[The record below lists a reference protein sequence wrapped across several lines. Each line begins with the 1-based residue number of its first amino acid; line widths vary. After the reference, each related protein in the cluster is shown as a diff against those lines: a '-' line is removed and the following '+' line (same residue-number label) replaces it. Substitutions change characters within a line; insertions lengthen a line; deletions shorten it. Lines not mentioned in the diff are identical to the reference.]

1 LNNTANKNSI
11 VIIAESSILNPT
23 EIEVYQNLSVNYS
36 VFLNTLLFSNWVE
49 ILSEM
54 RNDFEIVTF
63 LDERDKEFLP
73 KYFLPFD
80 TKTVFYNPAQ
90 LSDLAE
96 NIIKNI
102 STGSLKNMVLF
113 YNSIGIKRNDIL
125 RAFNLIQADEP
136 SMVIGKSS
144 QDKIVFTCTPGVDQ
158 DLINP
163 IFEVDRKYSKYLNSI
178 SSKDLF
184 INTLDNFLSI
194 DDFEDIKKLYI
205 ELSKKESLSYCSPK
219 MHESFNDLF
228 IEYKELLDV

>member
-11 VIIAESSILNPT
+11 IIIAESSILNPS
-23 EIEVYQNLSVNYS
+23 EINVYQNLSVNYS

-49 ILSEM
+49 ILSEI
-54 RNDFEIVTF
+54 RNDFEIITF

-80 TKTVFYNPAQ
+80 TKTIFYSTAQ
-90 LSDLAE
+90 LSDLTG
-96 NIIKNI
+96 NVIKNI
-102 STGSLKNMVLF
+102 ATDSLKNMVLF
-113 YNSIGIKRNDIL
+113 YNLIGLTINDIM
-125 RAFNLIQADEP
+125 RSFNLVQADEP

-144 QDKIVFTCTPGVDQ
+144 HDKIVFTCTSGIDE
-158 DLINP
+158 DLLDP
-163 IFEVDRKYSKYLNSI
+163 IFSAERKYSKYLNSI
-178 SSKDLF
+178 SNKDLF

>member
-1 LNNTANKNSI
+1 MNKTTNKNSI
-11 VIIAESSILNPT
+11 IIIAEGSILNPL
-23 EIEVYQNLSVNYS
+23 EIIVYQNLSANYS

-49 ILSEM
+49 ILSEIQ
-54 RNDFEIVTF
+54 NDFEIITF
-63 LDERDKEFLP
+63 LDYRDKEFLP

-80 TKTVFYNPAQ
+80 TKTIFYNPPQ
-90 LSDLAE
+90 LSDLTE
-96 NIIKNI
+96 NVIKNI

-125 RAFNLIQADEP
+125 RAFNLIQSDEP

-144 QDKIVFTCTPGVDQ
+144 QDKIVFTCTSGVDE
-158 DLINP
+158 DLLDP
-163 IFEVDRKYSKYLNSI
+163 IFSTKRIYNKYLNSI

-184 INTLDNFLSI
+184 IHTLDNFLSI
-194 DDFEDIKKLYI
+194 NDFEDIKKLYI

-228 IEYKELLDV
+228 IEYKELLNV

>member
-1 LNNTANKNSI
+1 MNNTTNKNSI
-11 VIIAESSILNPT
+11 IIIAEGSILNPL
-23 EIEVYQNLSVNYS
+23 EIIVYQNLSVNYS

-49 ILSEM
+49 ILSEI
-54 RNDFEIVTF
+54 RNDFEIITF
-63 LDERDKEFLP
+63 LDDRDKEFLP

-80 TKTVFYNPAQ
+80 TKTIFYNPPQ
-90 LSDLAE
+90 LSDLTE
-96 NIIKNI
+96 NVIKNI

-125 RAFNLIQADEP
+125 RAFNLIQSDEP

-144 QDKIVFTCTPGVDQ
+144 QDKIVFTCTSGVDE

-163 IFEVDRKYSKYLNSI
+163 IFEAERIYSKYLNSI

-184 INTLDNFLSI
+184 IHTLDNFLSI
-194 DDFEDIKKLYI
+194 NDFEDIKKLYI

-228 IEYKELLDV
+228 IEYKELLNV